1 MTLKKKCEGLN
12 CAVSSPHIPRKKE
25 NFKNCMWTMVTFIQ
39 GMSAW
44 KAKKQNKKNSFLLF
58 LYLEFSINQQFS
70 VGALKYSVL
79 LFALFINRVFCL
91 FCLFIKIY

>member
-1 MTLKKKCEGLN
+1 
-12 CAVSSPHIPRKKE
+12 
-25 NFKNCMWTMVTFIQ
+25 MWTMVKFIQ

-44 KAKKQNKKNSFLLF
+44 KEKQKQNSFLLF

-79 LFALFINRVFCL
+79 LFALFINRVFFVCFVCL
-91 FCLFIKIY
+91 SKTTEMI